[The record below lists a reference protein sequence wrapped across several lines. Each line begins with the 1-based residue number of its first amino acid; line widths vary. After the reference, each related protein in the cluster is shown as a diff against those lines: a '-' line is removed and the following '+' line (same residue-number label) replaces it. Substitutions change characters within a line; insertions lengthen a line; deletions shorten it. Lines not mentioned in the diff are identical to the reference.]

1 MSDKLLKQ
9 RADIDSKF
17 KWDIEAMYP
26 DEAQWEK
33 DIADC
38 VSAAEKFTRFFLKPS
53 TKKIKSGESWSTLL
67 STRR

>member
-9 RADIDSKF
+9 RSDIDAKF

-33 DIADC
+33 DIVDC
-38 VSAAEKFTRFFLKPS
+38 VSAAE
-53 TKKIKSGESWSTLL
+53 
-67 STRR
+67 